1 MKHCVCAEKSI
12 IIAQGLPESPHH
24 VLGNL
29 WIKIAGW
36 FKRSGL
42 SKHKQSGLTNV
53 VDWLWFVL
61 HLGQIRGLAVF
72 SEHYLGVFCISFSL
86 FFFISKLKCRANRH
100 WCPFLCPSDIH
111 VWFVRYLVHVVLFFC
126 HPVRSLLWA
135 IVGCAKIGLSSSKWL
150 MEGGLWEAVSSK
162 LTFLCQVKRLSHRS
176 RHVLSN
182 DRCQAKRKPFI
193 GFLTWPYITE
203 GVLHW
208 YLINPGFLDEYSS
221 LPHVCCCATEIQIVV
236 IHCCC
241 RGLGHW
247 AQPQIVL
254 L

>member
-1 MKHCVCAEKSI
+1 MCWKVDNYSTGTSRKPASRTRQSVDKDCRMIQAKWSFEAQTVGIDKCGGLVVVCS
-12 IIAQGLPESPHH
+12 SPRTDPGASR
-24 VLGNL
+24 VLGAL
-29 WIKIAGW
+29 FGS
-36 FKRSGL
+36 FL
-42 SKHKQSGLTNV
+42 Y
-53 VDWLWFVL
+53 FF
-61 HLGQIRGLAVF
+61 F
-72 SEHYLGVFCISFSL
+72 S